1 MSSQKKS
8 KKTTKKVKKQQH
20 KNKQKGY
27 RKFCLGCDT
36 SLDVHIP

>member
-1 MSSQKKS
+1 MSSQKKKQ
-8 KKTTKKVKKQQH
+8 KKTTKLKKQQH

-27 RKFCLGCDT
+27 RSSCLGCDT